1 MSQPQD
7 LIEYKRSRFRTK
19 LPGNRFYT
27 ASHYWLS
34 EQSEGVWRVGFTKFV
49 IRMLG
54 EPVELEFEKK
64 VGDPVKL
71 GEIVGWIDSFKASS
85 DLFSVVAGVFDG
97 GNTALE
103 KDLHLLKR
111 RPYEAGWLFQI
122 KGEPDPAIVDVN
134 GYCSILDDAI
144 DNFN

>member
-1 MSQPQD
+1 MTLPTD
-7 LIEYKRSRFRTK
+7 LVDYKRSRFRTK

-71 GEIVGWIDSFKASS
+71 GEIVGWIVLD
-85 DLFSVVAGVFDG
+85 V
-97 GNTALE
+97 
-103 KDLHLLKR
+103 R
-111 RPYEAGWLFQI
+111 M
-122 KGEPDPAIVDVN
+122 GE
-134 GYCSILDDAI
+134 
-144 DNFN
+144 